1 MILTLIKPTRG
12 PRLFQGLQGVAL
24 KKLGAFSGCPSS
36 IEGSMSSA
44 SPSRFYPK
52 RWAKKLKRGAKIRAM
67 YQPQMKLS
75 KAEKECRPAQEFE
88 AWQEDAKR
96 LVLYWEARK
105 HQVAD
110 DANHIENHEEKAQ
123 TQSECHH
130 WNISC
135 TAARCGHGD
144 SLSETHSCNVQQQP
158 ALYRTPGCICLG
170 CICPGAC
177 PGIIAIIAIPIWG
190 ARSSLAVFF

>member
-1 MILTLIKPTRG
+1 
-12 PRLFQGLQGVAL
+12 
-24 KKLGAFSGCPSS
+24 
-36 IEGSMSSA
+36 E
-44 SPSRFYPK
+44 
-52 RWAKKLKRGAKIRAM
+52 
-67 YQPQMKLS
+67 
-75 KAEKECRPAQEFE
+75 AEKECRPAQEFE

-123 TQSECHH
+123 TQSERHH
-130 WNISC
+130 RNISC

-144 SLSETHSCNVQQQP
+144 LPPGKGRCNVQHESP
-158 ALYRTPGCICLG
+158 PYFAPGRICPGCI
-170 CICPGAC
+170 ICPGVC
-177 PGIIAIIAIPIWG
+177 PGIIAIIPIPIWG